1 MSYANDPLDQVLEGM
16 QVVGSDG
23 NRLGVVAELTIGLEV
38 VEGEGQL
45 AAEERGYF
53 RLRREGDAPPL
64 YVPGDAIQDVAPDRV
79 TLRYANGDDAL
90 ESLRERP
97 ASGAESDLLRGL

>member
-16 QVVGSDG
+16 QVVDSDG
-23 NRLGVVAELTIGLEV
+23 KLLGVVEETTIGLEV

-53 RLRREGDAPPL
+53 RLRREGDAGDL
-64 YVPGDAIQDVAPDRV
+64 YVPGDAIQEVASDLV
-79 TLRYANGDDAL
+79 ALRYQSDAPEL
-90 ESLRERP
+90 ESLRHRP
-97 ASGAESDLLRGL
+97 ASGAEFDLLRGL